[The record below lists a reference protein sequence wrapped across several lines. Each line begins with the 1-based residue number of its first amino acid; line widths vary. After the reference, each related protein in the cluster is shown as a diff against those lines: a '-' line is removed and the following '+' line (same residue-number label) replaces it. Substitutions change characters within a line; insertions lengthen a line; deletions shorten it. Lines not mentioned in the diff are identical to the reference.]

1 MGMGMG
7 AQVEAMTRCR
17 YCQSGRI
24 AVEPGS
30 SLTYP
35 CPDCRSVSTSQ
46 DSYGGVF
53 VIDPRDGEDLDD
65 FEPNE
70 SETKDT

>member
-1 MGMGMG
+1 
-7 AQVEAMTRCR
+7 MTRCP

-24 AVEPGS
+24 AVEPGT

-35 CPDCRSVSTSQ
+35 CPDCRQVSTSENT
-46 DSYGGVF
+46 YGATF
-53 VIDPRDGEDLDD
+53 LFDPRNPPTFRFDSRDCDD
-65 FEPNE
+65 FEPND

>member
-1 MGMGMG
+1 
-7 AQVEAMTRCR
+7 MTRCR

-35 CPDCRSVSTSQ
+35 CPDC
-46 DSYGGVF
+46 GGTGRQYVPDD
-53 VIDPRDGEDLDD
+53 VCPLDLERMYLDD